1 MVLTTTITITK
12 GHRPV
17 ATLLLAALA
26 TAGCGSAGSPFAQ
39 WIDTEES
46 IARAQR
52 DEPRADGRGRSAN
65 GSVPYDAVA
74 RGPELPSDAGP
85 EDFVR
90 LALEHNPGI
99 RAARQ
104 SVHRLS
110 DRIPQAERLEDPML
124 FVAPVGEMGETAA
137 GQVGLMTGV
146 SQKLPLPAK
155 VQTRGR
161 VAAQAV
167 AEAVQELQRVR
178 LEVVA
183 DTRSAWWQLY
193 YTTRAIEV
201 TEDNRALL
209 RQLRDVAEAKYR
221 AGTAD
226 QQDVLRASVEMS
238 SLDTDLLAIR
248 QRQTAARA
256 MLNLLINRPVT
267 TAVPDP
273 PPRSLDTVS
282 LELNE
287 LLEQARQIN
296 PAIRRVQERIEGS
309 RRRLQLARLDRWPDL
324 TVSVNY
330 NAVESDGLSSV
341 ANGRD
346 QWWVGFGVN
355 LPIWAKSLDAAEHEA
370 MREILQG
377 IAALDDTQN
386 RVAFRV
392 QDAMAKVDSQQR
404 QVVLFG
410 DVIIPQARQAVEAS
424 LSSYRTGSAG
434 FLTLVDNWRMLLD
447 FELMYH
453 RSLAQL
459 EESFAQLQ
467 AAVGHDLQRTGDGQE
482 NGAPQDQHGGDDHD

>member
-1 MVLTTTITITK
+1 MDLTTTITNTE
-12 GHRPV
+12 RRQPV
-17 ATLLLAALA
+17 VTLLVLAALT
-26 TAGCGSAGSPFAQ
+26 TAGCGGAGSPFAQ

-46 IARAQR
+46 IAQAQR
-52 DEPRADGRGRSAN
+52 AEPRADFRGKP
-65 GSVPYDAVA
+65 GSTQRVGAVA
-74 RGPELPSDAGP
+74 RGADLPPEAGP

-90 LALEHNPGI
+90 LALEHNPGV
-99 RAARQ
+99 RAAEQ

-110 DRIPQAERLEDPML
+110 DRIPQAERLDDPML
-124 FVAPVGEMGETAA
+124 FVAPVGEMSETAA

-146 SQKLPLPAK
+146 SQTLPLPAK

-201 TEDNRALL
+201 TEDNRGLL
-209 RQLRDVAEAKYR
+209 RQLRDVAEVKYR

-226 QQDVLRASVEMS
+226 QEDVLRASVEMS
-238 SLDTDLLAIR
+238 SLDVDLLAIR

-256 MLNLLINRPVT
+256 MLNLLIDRPVT

-273 PPRSLDTVS
+273 PTRSLEMVS
-282 LELNE
+282 LELQR

-296 PAIRRVQERIEGS
+296 PDIRRVQERIEGS
-309 RRRLQLARLDRWPDL
+309 RRRLELARLDRWPDL

-330 NAVESDGLSSV
+330 NAVESDGLSPV

-355 LPIWAKSLDAAEHEA
+355 LPLWAKSLDAAEHEA

-404 QVVLFG
+404 QVVLFR
-410 DVIIPQARQAVEAS
+410 DVIIPQARQAVDAS
-424 LSSYRTGSAG
+424 LSSYRAGSVG

-467 AAVGHDLQRTGDGQE
+467 AAVGQDLQRAGDGLE
-482 NGAPQDQHGGDDHD
+482 NGAPLDELEDDDHD